1 VQSKLDAALQL
12 AALGFPVFPLIPNG
26 KIPAIEN
33 WQAQATTNPE
43 YIKRWWQ
50 NRADCNVGVS
60 THRLL
65 VVDIDPRHDGD
76 KTFAALEMTESFAE
90 TCISTTPG
98 GGVHLVYQ
106 LPEGVECKGD
116 NRGRVL
122 GQGIDIKSRGGFIAA
137 PGSSIEGRS
146 YAWGIGP
153 DTQRIAEA
161 PAWIVER
168 CHKPREAAASAGLR
182 VVEEDDVALERASTY
197 VTEHAPYADEGQRD
211 NTAFSVAARLFDFGV
226 TRETAHELMLEWNEQ
241 NCHPPLDGEDLDRI
255 VSSAMKNRGSA
266 IGAAHPNAPGFEAHE
281 VASTLPTP
289 SGDARAAGLFTPLK
303 RFAAAELPLRPWI
316 VPGFACRARV
326 TMLAGPGGVAKSTYT
341 LMLAVAVAAGR
352 DDICG
357 FVVPTRQKVAV
368 WNQEDDLEE
377 MQRRLAAVMQEF
389 NVAWSDIEGP
399 NGEPM
404 LYLNSG
410 VDQPLMLALRTQE
423 GSIVQSRQV
432 KQAAAEIKAAGIGL
446 VVLDPLVE
454 LHQAVEND
462 NVQMRAVM
470 ATVRDIAVHGDCAV
484 LLATHTRKPPGASS
498 DGFAGDMDAARGASS
513 QSGVI
518 RVGATLFS
526 ASPKDAKAWRMQ
538 GNHLDFVRLDVAK
551 NNLGP
556 LSGQPM
562 WFRRASVEIG
572 GMGGESVGVLT
583 PVDLKRREVVAN
595 VNLLEVIAGAMAG
608 AGQTGRWYVVADV
621 IDSMDETSRAQFPE
635 QSNRARTIREAFDG
649 AERYAT
655 NYGILRFKVMP
666 GRRGI
671 IFRLDADANASN
683 VDLDDLMYSEAID
696 LLE

>member
-1 VQSKLDAALQL
+1 
-12 AALGFPVFPLIPNG
+12 
-26 KIPAIEN
+26 
-33 WQAQATTNPE
+33 
-43 YIKRWWQ
+43 
-50 NRADCNVGVS
+50 
-60 THRLL
+60 
-65 VVDIDPRHDGD
+65 
-76 KTFAALEMTESFAE
+76 
-90 TCISTTPG
+90 
-98 GGVHLVYQ
+98 VHLVYR
-106 LPEGVECKGD
+106 LPEGVEVKGD
-116 NRGRVL
+116 NRGRAL

-137 PGSSIEGRS
+137 PGSSIEGRP
-146 YAWGIGP
+146 YTWGVGP
-153 DTQRIAEA
+153 DVQPVANAPEWIIERCAAPRTPSAEA
-161 PAWIVER
+161 GKRI
-168 CHKPREAAASAGLR
+168 
-182 VVEEDDVALERASTY
+182 VEEDEVALEHAQNY
-197 VTEHAPYADEGQRD
+197 IAEHAPFADEGQRD

-281 VASTLPTP
+281 VASVLPTP
-289 SGDARAAGLFTPLK
+289 SVAGIPTSTLFTPLR
-303 RFAAAELPLRPWI
+303 RFAANELPLRPWV

-377 MQRRLAAVMQEF
+377 MQRRLAAVMQAF
-389 NVAWSDIEGP
+389 DVAWSDIETDT
-399 NGEPM
+399 GEPM

-423 GSIVQSRQV
+423 GSIVRSRQV
-432 KQAAAEIKAAGIGL
+432 MQAAAEIKAAGIGL

-556 LSGQPM
+556 PSSGPS
-562 WFRRASVEIG
+562 WFRRASIEIG

-583 PVDLKRREVVAN
+583 PVDLKRREIVVAD
-595 VNLLEVIAGAMAG
+595 NLLELIAGTMAG
-608 AGQTGRWYVVADV
+608 ARQTDRWYAIADV
-621 IDSMDETSRAQFPE
+621 MEVMADDTRARFPDPN
-635 QSNRARTIREAFDG
+635 NRARAIKEAFDG
-649 AERYAT
+649 ANSYAT
-655 NYGILRFKVMP
+655 NYGKLRHKAMP
-666 GRRGI
+666 GRRGT
-671 IFRLDADANASN
+671 IFLLEADGNASE
-683 VDLDDLMYSEAID
+683 VEEFDAVSDEALDM
-696 LLE
+696 LE